1 MNALKVVGNIV
12 FIVPATILT
21 FPVGI
26 LVAIMM
32 VPETGDANT
41 SVGERI
47 TAFATTP
54 FVLSAATFMWM
65 SNDIAKNCG
74 CKKIPFEGADAK

>member
-1 MNALKVVGNIV
+1 MNALRAVGNIT
-12 FIVPATILT
+12 FIIPATILT

-32 VPETGDANT
+32 VPETGDA

-47 TAFATTP
+47 SAFATTP
-54 FVLSAATFMWM
+54 FALSAATFMWM